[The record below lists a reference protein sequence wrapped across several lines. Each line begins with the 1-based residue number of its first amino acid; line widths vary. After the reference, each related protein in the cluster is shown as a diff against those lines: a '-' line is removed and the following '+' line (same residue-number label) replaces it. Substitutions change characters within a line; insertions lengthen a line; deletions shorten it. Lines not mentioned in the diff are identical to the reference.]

1 VHGFDARLR
10 RLGRIS
16 AEEWRLCSLCLG
28 PHHGGWRLAETHRR
42 PRPALEA
49 CAAAGAPCRA
59 SSHHH
64 LRRPE
69 LCHACAC
76 QEIAPPGVLRAGLLG
91 NAGCIAGLCWLR
103 LAVSLPSVSVMGV
116 QKENGGM
123 MRGGGEPAYIQTD
136 IQTYRP
142 AGQRPVEPNP
152 HPLSRNLRC
161 LHGVPESAHHI
172 MCVHVWSECFSW
184 SSPAVGMRG

>member
-1 VHGFDARLR
+1 MRVLVRK
-10 RLGRIS
+10 S
-16 AEEWRLCSLCLG
+16 
-28 PHHGGWRLAETHRR
+28 R
-42 PRPALEA
+42 PRVC
-49 CAAAGAPCRA
+49 CAQGCSVMQVA
-59 SSHHH
+59 S
-64 LRRPE
+64 
-69 LCHACAC
+69 
-76 QEIAPPGVLRAGLLG
+76 LG
-91 NAGCIAGLCWLR
+91 YAGCWLC